1 MVKDVVEL
9 GFRWLG
15 QHRARQ
21 CQLLLVSGMRFDLGQ
36 RLNEEIEGRLVGRGV
51 CADQALLWAA
61 LPSNSGAQQI
71 GEPGDVRG
79 PRTGHGTAAHP
90 NLPTP
95 NLPPP
100 SVPGI
105 QGLRVGNRELFKLDQ
120 LGSELARP
128 GEPEPVRL
136 GRLASSLADSV
147 VPWMQEQ
154 PPETLVVLFGDHGFH
169 WQATDQGTSPAQRGG
184 ALPEQVLV
192 PASAWIMGDFRQ
204 KARDPRAAP
213 GLH

>member
-1 MVKDVVEL
+1 
-9 GFRWLG
+9 
-15 QHRARQ
+15 
-21 CQLLLVSGMRFDLGQ
+21 
-36 RLNEEIEGRLVGRGV
+36 
-51 CADQALLWAA
+51 
-61 LPSNSGAQQI
+61 
-71 GEPGDVRG
+71 
-79 PRTGHGTAAHP
+79 
-90 NLPTP
+90 
-95 NLPPP
+95 
-100 SVPGI
+100 
-105 QGLRVGNRELFKLDQ
+105 
-120 LGSELARP
+120 
-128 GEPEPVRL
+128 VRL
-136 GRLASSLADSV
+136 GRLASSLAECV